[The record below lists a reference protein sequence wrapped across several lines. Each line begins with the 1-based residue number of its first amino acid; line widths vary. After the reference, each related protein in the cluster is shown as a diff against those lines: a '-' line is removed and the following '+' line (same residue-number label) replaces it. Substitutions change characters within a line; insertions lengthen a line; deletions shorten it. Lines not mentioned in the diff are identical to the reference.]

1 MWVLFIF
8 IIVDTEILT
17 DQLGQGLL
25 LGRGRTGRPHA
36 RRVTVSPMCHDLH
49 SLYLATHL
57 GGHADALRLRHL
69 VLVAQV
75 AQAASVRTR
84 LGNKTYFKYFL
95 STYSTIVSCFTV
107 SIRLSASRH
116 FYLIQTFIKF
126 NLYKYYKCNFRY
138 TSSDLF

>member
-1 MWVLFIF
+1 M
-8 IIVDTEILT
+8 
-17 DQLGQGLL
+17 
-25 LGRGRTGRPHA
+25 
-36 RRVTVSPMCHDLH
+36 SPMCHDLH

-95 STYSTIVSCFTV
+95 STYSTKVSCFTV
-107 SIRLSASRH
+107 SIRLSVSRH

-126 NLYKYYKCNFRY
+126 NLYKYYKCNFR
-138 TSSDLF
+138 